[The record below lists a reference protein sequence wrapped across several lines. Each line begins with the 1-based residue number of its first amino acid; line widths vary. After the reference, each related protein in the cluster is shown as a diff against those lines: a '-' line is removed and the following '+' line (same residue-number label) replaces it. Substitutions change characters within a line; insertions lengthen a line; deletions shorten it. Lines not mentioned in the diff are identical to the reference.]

1 MGRQTVLWALCSSF
15 TVLTGGCATENF
27 VHTQLGASE
36 SKLTQRA
43 DTQEAK
49 LLETETKLRETETKL
64 REAEAKLRDAADRA
78 NEVGALASDA
88 KAQAV
93 SAQDAQARLSQRL
106 ADRNK
111 FRVLETG
118 SIYFD
123 SGKTDIRDRDT
134 NELEDAAKALK
145 ADANVILELQG
156 FADPRGNDRN
166 NNELA
171 RERVEA
177 VTRYLV
183 QRHGIELRQLRAVAM
198 GKVAL
203 ADGEKPSTEAL
214 AKARRVDIRLL
225 VPWSSWEDPITP
237 IDATVPAQTSTQD
250 PSVAPSAEAPSARRV
265 EDDQPAT
272 LKMSAR
278 PAHDR
283 DAFKNGAPGKVS
295 LREFLKTF
303 SPKELG
309 GKD

>member
-1 MGRQTVLWALCSSF
+1 MRRQTVCLALCSSF
-15 TVLTGGCATENF
+15 TVLSAGCATEDF

-43 DTQEAK
+43 DTQEMK
-49 LLETETKLRETETKL
+49 LRETETKLRETETKL
-64 REAEAKLRDAADRA
+64 REAEAKLRDTADRA
-78 NEVGALASDA
+78 DQVGALASDA
-88 KAQAV
+88 NARAL
-93 SAQDAQARLSQRL
+93 SAHDAQARLAQRL

-111 FRVLETG
+111 FRLLETG

-134 NELEDAAKALK
+134 NELEDAAKTLK
-145 ADANVILELQG
+145 GDANVILELQG
-156 FADPRGNDRN
+156 FADPRGNDRD

-171 RERVEA
+171 RDRVEA
-177 VTRYLV
+177 VIRYLV

-198 GKVAL
+198 GKAAL
-203 ADGEKPSTEAL
+203 VGEKPSAEAL

-237 IDATVPAQTSTQD
+237 IDANAPAQTSTVD
-250 PSVAPSAEAPSARRV
+250 PSAEAASARRV

-272 LKMSAR
+272 LKMSGR

-283 DAFKNGAPGKVS
+283 DKNDAPGKVS
-295 LREFLKTF
+295 LREFLKTI
-303 SPKELG
+303 SPRELG
-309 GKD
+309 GTD

>member
-1 MGRQTVLWALCSSF
+1 MRLQTLCLALCSSF
-15 TVLTGGCATENF
+15 TVLTAGCATEDF
-27 VHTQLGASE
+27 VQTQVGASE

-43 DTQEAK
+43 DTQE
-49 LLETETKLRETETKL
+49 TKLRETETKL
-64 REAEAKLRDAADRA
+64 RETEAKLREAEAKLRDTADRA
-78 NEVGALASDA
+78 HEVGALAND
-88 KAQAV
+88 AQARAI
-93 SAQDAQARLSQRL
+93 SAHDAQARLAQRL

-111 FRVLETG
+111 FRLLDTG

-134 NELEDAAKALK
+134 NELEDAAKTLK

-156 FADPRGNDRN
+156 FADPRGNDRD

-177 VTRYLV
+177 VIRYLV

-203 ADGEKPSTEAL
+203 VGEKPSTEAL

-225 VPWSSWEDPITP
+225 VPWSTWEDPLTP
-237 IDATVPAQTSTQD
+237 IDTNVPAQTSTVD
-250 PSVAPSAEAPSARRV
+250 PSAEAPSASRV
-265 EDDQPAT
+265 ADDQPAT
-272 LKMSAR
+272 LKMSGR

-283 DAFKNGAPGKVS
+283 DALKTDAPGKVS
-295 LREFLKTF
+295 LREFLKTI

-309 GKD
+309 GTEE

>member
-1 MGRQTVLWALCSSF
+1 MRRQTVFWALCSSF

-36 SKLTQRA
+36 SRLTQRA

-49 LLETETKLRETETKL
+49 LRETETKLRETEAKL
-64 REAEAKLRDAADRA
+64 RETEAKLRDTADRA
-78 NEVGALASDA
+78 DEVDALASDA
-88 KAQAV
+88 RARAI
-93 SAQDAQARLSQRL
+93 SAHDAQARLAQRL

-111 FRVLETG
+111 FRLLDTG
-118 SIYFD
+118 AIYFD
-123 SGKTDIRDRDT
+123 SGKTDIRDRDAT
-134 NELEDAAKALK
+134 ELEDAAKILK
-145 ADANVILELQG
+145 GDANAILELQG
-156 FADPRGNDRN
+156 FADPRGNDRE

-177 VTRYLV
+177 VIRYLV

-198 GKVAL
+198 GKEAP
-203 ADGEKPSTEAL
+203 AGGEKPSTEAL

-225 VPWSSWEDPITP
+225 VPWSSWEDPLTP
-237 IDATVPAQTSTQD
+237 IDATAPAQTSTVD
-250 PSVAPSAEAPSARRV
+250 PSTEAPSASRV

-272 LKMSAR
+272 LQMSAR
-278 PAHDR
+278 PAR
-283 DAFKNGAPGKVS
+283 NGDALKNDAPGKVS

-309 GKD
+309 GTD

>member
-1 MGRQTVLWALCSSF
+1 MRRQTVFLALCSSF
-15 TVLTGGCATENF
+15 TLLTAGCATESF
-27 VHTQLGASE
+27 VQTQLGASE

-43 DTQEAK
+43 DTQETK
-49 LLETETKLRETETKL
+49 LREAETKLRETETKL
-64 REAEAKLRDAADRA
+64 REAEAKLRNTADRTD
-78 NEVGALASDA
+78 EVGALASDA
-88 KAQAV
+88 NARAI
-93 SAQDAQARLSQRL
+93 SAHGAQARLSQRL

-123 SGKTDIRDRDT
+123 SGKTDIRDRDM

-156 FADPRGNDRN
+156 FADPRGNDRD

-177 VTRYLV
+177 VIRYLV

-203 ADGEKPSTEAL
+203 VGGEKPSTEAL
-214 AKARRVDIRLL
+214 AKARRVEIRLFT
-225 VPWSSWEDPITP
+225 PWSSWEDPLTP
-237 IDATVPAQTSTQD
+237 IDATVPAQTSTVD
-250 PSVAPSAEAPSARRV
+250 PSAEAASPRRV

-272 LKMSAR
+272 LKMSGR

-283 DAFKNGAPGKVS
+283 DAPKNDAPGKVS
-295 LREFLKTF
+295 LREFLKTI

-309 GKD
+309 GTD